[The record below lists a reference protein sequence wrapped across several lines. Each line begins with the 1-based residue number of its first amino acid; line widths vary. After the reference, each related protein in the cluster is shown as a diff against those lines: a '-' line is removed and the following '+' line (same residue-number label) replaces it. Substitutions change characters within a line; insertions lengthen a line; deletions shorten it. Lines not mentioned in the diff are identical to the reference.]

1 MNKCRTIETAN
12 QVEYEGFVNACLN
25 DGYILSSSSC
35 GMHGSE
41 REGFGELWFAVLSLP
56 PADKEECKLDVKV
69 CSDCNEGMKQINKMY
84 RKNYWKMIFNLHNT
98 FGSKW
103 IAIKSLWIMKKWD
116 R

>member
-56 PADKEECKLDVKV
+56 PADKEVCECDLGKRLP
-69 CSDCNEGMKQINKMY
+69 DCKCGFCGKK
-84 RKNYWKMIFNLHNT
+84 
-98 FGSKW
+98 
-103 IAIKSLWIMKKWD
+103 IKD
-116 R
+116 GE

>member
-56 PADKEECKLDVKV
+56 LRT
-69 CSDCNEGMKQINKMY
+69 
-84 RKNYWKMIFNLHNT
+84 RKRCVMMTVRIVMELTELTTKGGVRCQNL
-98 FGSKW
+98 K
-103 IAIKSLWIMKKWD
+103 I
-116 R
+116 

>member
-56 PADKEECKLDVKV
+56 PADKEEVCELDMKV
-69 CSDCNEGMKQINKMY
+69 CSDCNDMTCDGKK
-84 RKNYWKMIFNLHNT
+84 
-98 FGSKW
+98 
-103 IAIKSLWIMKKWD
+103 IKEVAKDEMQ
-116 R
+116 RM

>member
-56 PADKEECKLDVKV
+56 PADKEYLECECGADISNR
-69 CSDCNEGMKQINKMY
+69 CNFCQDCGAVVPSLSEKIKENE
-84 RKNYWKMIFNLHNT
+84 
-98 FGSKW
+98 
-103 IAIKSLWIMKKWD
+103 
-116 R
+116 